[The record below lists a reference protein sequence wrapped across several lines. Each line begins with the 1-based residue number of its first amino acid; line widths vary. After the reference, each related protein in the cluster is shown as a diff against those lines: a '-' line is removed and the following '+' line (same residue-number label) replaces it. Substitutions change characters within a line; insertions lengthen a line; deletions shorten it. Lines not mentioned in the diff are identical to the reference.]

1 MKAHDSSSA
10 RDDGQI
16 MLLMIFFAVIIAALI
31 TVVVDV
37 STVFLAQREMQST
50 ADGAALAATQQPDLE
65 AVYTSSLG
73 PRLPL
78 SRTASVDI
86 LDSYAIDPARI
97 PHECSVSSYQV
108 VGGQDAAGNER
119 SGLQADGQTVRV
131 ELSCKVPLPFV
142 GFVADALTGGVTI
155 HQVAFARSAVTP
167 LAPVLP

>member
-1 MKAHDSSSA
+1 MRPSIE
-10 RDDGQI
+10 RDDGQV

-50 ADGAALAATQQPDLE
+50 ADGAALAATQQPDLR

-78 SRTASVDI
+78 SHVASANI

-97 PHECSVSSYQV
+97 PHECSTSSYQV
-108 VGGQDAAGNER
+108 VSGQDDAGNEH

-142 GFVADALTGGVTI
+142 GFVADVFMGGVTI

-167 LAPVLP
+167 LAPLLP